1 MRGPRILYVS
11 GSIGLGHVSK
21 DLAIARELRRA
32 RPDIEIV
39 WLAGHPASQVLH
51 DAGERVAPE
60 CARWVGA
67 SAIAER
73 CTRGG
78 QLNLVRYVYRSLP
91 SWARNTRLF
100 RAAVHAHDIDIAVG
114 NEAWEVDI
122 PLVLGVL
129 RLPVPFVMIFD
140 FVGCDAMAPNLL
152 DSIGAYGLNAL
163 WALDGR
169 VYHSRACSGHGHSA
183 LFIGEPDDVPD
194 KALGWALPNR
204 REHARSHYQFVGHAI
219 GFRPEDF
226 ADRAAW
232 RHALGYGGEPLIV
245 CAAGGTSIG
254 RDLLELCG
262 AAWLPLRES
271 LPDVH
276 MVLVCGPRLPV
287 ESVRAPEGVEIRG
300 YVPRLHEHFACSDVA
315 VVQCGASSTTELAA
329 LRRPFVYFPV
339 DGHFEQEIVA
349 TRLARYGVGRR
360 MSPSRTTPTELA
372 AAIRGEYAR
381 PVTSSSPPSPSLPTD
396 GARTAAK
403 QILRV
408 LEDRAAARGDAG
420 LGRLPQGISPSSGEA
435 RRSPGGQTVKLQD
448 SAAVRSSC
456 LPGTDR

>member
-1 MRGPRILYVS
+1 VQRGTRGRDPPQAGDGMRGPRVLYVS

-39 WLAGHPASQVLH
+39 WLAGHPATQVLR
-51 DAGERVAPE
+51 DAGESVASE
-60 CARWVGA
+60 CRRWVGA

-100 RAAVHAHDIDIAVG
+100 QAAVRAYDIDIAVG

-122 PLVLGVL
+122 PLVLGAL
-129 RLPVPFVMIFD
+129 HLPVPFVMIFD
-140 FVGCDAMAPNLL
+140 FVGCDAMAPSPL
-152 DSIGAYGLNAL
+152 DSVGAYALNAL

-169 VYHSRACSGHGHSA
+169 VYHKCVGNGRRHSA
-183 LFIGEPDDVPD
+183 LFIGEPDDIPD
-194 KALGWALPNR
+194 GAFGPALPNR
-204 REHARSHYQFVGHAI
+204 REHARSHYRFVGHAI
-219 GFRPEDF
+219 SFRPEDF
-226 ADRAAW
+226 ADRASW
-232 RHALGYGGEPLIV
+232 RDALGYGEEPLIV

-262 AAWLPLRES
+262 AAWPLLRES
-271 LPDVH
+271 LPGVR

-287 ESVRAPEGVEIRG
+287 KSVRAPEGVEVRG
-300 YVPRLHEHFACSDVA
+300 YVPRLYEHFACSDVA

-329 LRRPFVYFPV
+329 LRRPFIYFPI

-349 TRLARYGVGRR
+349 ARLARYGVGRR
-360 MSPSRTTPTELA
+360 MSLSRTTPAELA
-372 AAIRGEYAR
+372 AALRGACA
-381 PVTSSSPPSPSLPTD
+381 SSAISPSPSSPTLPTD
-396 GARTAAK
+396 GARNAAGH
-403 QILRV
+403 ILRV
-408 LEDRAAARGDAG
+408 LDERRA
-420 LGRLPQGISPSSGEA
+420 
-435 RRSPGGQTVKLQD
+435 
-448 SAAVRSSC
+448 SASR
-456 LPGTDR
+456 PRI